1 VIAPRRGHNTGRTG
15 HACLR
20 TRNDAAA
27 PDGQAGLAG
36 SRARDH
42 EAAAYEQAGLT
53 GLRARNHGA
62 AVDGQAWWGIRPRR
76 LTRTAAAGLCLAIT
90 VAAVLAG
97 PAAPADTGPP
107 APLAA
112 PAHPA
117 AQADTRAGH
126 AVSAGRGSPRAGAQP
141 DYNAGRGSPRAG
153 TTANGHAGPTAG
165 RSAGARRA
173 PRGSRGLP
181 ALGGPQLAARGVI
194 VNYPDRGGRGLPHV
208 KASAYVVA
216 DAGTGRV
223 LAARDPHGWYRPAS
237 TLKVLTAI
245 TLMRVLEPSATVIA
259 SRRAAA
265 VEPNKVGLIAGNR
278 YRVSDLFKAL
288 LMISANDAAIAL
300 AQATGSYAKGMAMM
314 NAEARHL
321 RADDTVAVTPNG
333 LDARGQHVSAYDEAL
348 FARQALAIPAFMHD
362 ERLLTFRFPLRP
374 HRTRHHRHRM
384 ITLFTQNT
392 MLTTFRGD
400 LGGKIGWTTPAK
412 ATFIGWARRG
422 HTTLVVTILHC
433 QPGTELTYAARLL
446 NWGFDM
452 DGKVRP
458 VGHLV
463 RPLPAV
469 VTRHHR
475 PVPARPPPARAAGSG
490 LPGVPLT
497 VGLAAVLLAAV
508 IGTAIMIIGGS
519 RRRAGK
525 RPSG

>member
-1 VIAPRRGHNTGRTG
+1 MDHGSGCKPGRAG
-15 HACLR
+15 RAWLADLR
-20 TRNDAAA
+20 TRAAA
-27 PDGQAGLAG
+27 VCLA
-36 SRARDH
+36 
-42 EAAAYEQAGLT
+42 
-53 GLRARNHGA
+53 
-62 AVDGQAWWGIRPRR
+62 V
-76 LTRTAAAGLCLAIT
+76 TAAAVLTAP
-90 VAAVLAG
+90 AAWANPGPPARPGTQAG
-97 PAAPADTGPP
+97 PAARVRPA
-107 APLAA
+107 AL
-112 PAHPA
+112 AHP
-117 AQADTRAGH
+117 RAGH
-126 AVSAGRGSPRAGAQP
+126 TGKPGQGAP
-141 DYNAGRGSPRAG
+141 DAG
-153 TTANGHAGPTAG
+153 TNASRHAGSTAAVHPG
-165 RSAGARRA
+165 TTTHRAAGARQA
-173 PRGSRGLP
+173 SRGNPRLAP
-181 ALGGPQLAARGVI
+181 LGGRQLAGRGVI
-194 VNYPDRGGRGLPHV
+194 VNYPARGGRRLPHV
-208 KASAYVVA
+208 RASAYVIA
-216 DAGTGRV
+216 DAGTGQV
-223 LAARDPHGWYRPAS
+223 LAAKDPHGLYRPAS

-245 TLMRVLEPSATVIA
+245 TLMKALKPNATVIA

-265 VEPNKVGLIAGNR
+265 VEPSKVGLIAGDR

-300 AQATGSYAKGMAMM
+300 VQATGSYARGMAMI

-384 ITLFTQNT
+384 VTLYTQNT

-433 QPGTELTYAARLL
+433 RPLAELTYAARLL
-446 NWGFDM
+446 NWGFAM

-458 VGHLV
+458 IGHLV

-469 VTRHHR
+469 VARHHR
-475 PVPARPPPARAAGSG
+475 PVLPEQRPARAAGSG

-497 VGLAAVLLAAV
+497 VGLVALLIAALTS
-508 IGTAIMIIGGS
+508 TAIMIIGGR
-519 RRRAGK
+519 RRRAGN
-525 RPSG
+525 RPGS

>member
-1 VIAPRRGHNTGRTG
+1 
-15 HACLR
+15 
-20 TRNDAAA
+20 
-27 PDGQAGLAG
+27 
-36 SRARDH
+36 
-42 EAAAYEQAGLT
+42 
-53 GLRARNHGA
+53 
-62 AVDGQAWWGIRPRR
+62 
-76 LTRTAAAGLCLAIT
+76 
-90 VAAVLAG
+90 
-97 PAAPADTGPP
+97 
-107 APLAA
+107 
-112 PAHPA
+112 
-117 AQADTRAGH
+117 
-126 AVSAGRGSPRAGAQP
+126 
-141 DYNAGRGSPRAG
+141 
-153 TTANGHAGPTAG
+153 
-165 RSAGARRA
+165 
-173 PRGSRGLP
+173 
-181 ALGGPQLAARGVI
+181 VI
-194 VNYPDRGGRGLPHV
+194 VNYPARGGRRLPHV
-208 KASAYVVA
+208 RASAYVIA
-216 DAGTGRV
+216 DAGTGQV
-223 LAARDPHGWYRPAS
+223 LAAKDPHGWYRPAS

-245 TLMRVLEPSATVIA
+245 TLMKALEPNATVIA

-300 AQATGSYAKGMAMM
+300 VQATGSYAKGMAMI

-374 HRTRHHRHRM
+374 HRTRHHHHRM
-384 ITLFTQNT
+384 VTLFTQNT

-433 QPGTELTYAARLL
+433 KPLAELTYAARLL
-446 NWGFDM
+446 SWGFAM

-469 VTRHHR
+469 VARHHR
-475 PVPARPPPARAAGSG
+475 PVLPEQRPARAAGSG

-497 VGLAAVLLAAV
+497 VGLAALLLAAV
-508 IGTAIMIIGGS
+508 ISTAIMIIGG
-519 RRRAGK
+519 RRRAGS
-525 RPSG
+525 RPGS

>member
-1 VIAPRRGHNTGRTG
+1 MIAPRRGHNTGRTG

-20 TRNDAAA
+20 TRNEAAA

-90 VAAVLAG
+90 AAAVMAG
-97 PAAPADTGPP
+97 PAA
-107 APLAA
+107 
-112 PAHPA
+112 
-117 AQADTRAGH
+117 
-126 AVSAGRGSPRAGAQP
+126 
-141 DYNAGRGSPRAG
+141 
-153 TTANGHAGPTAG
+153 
-165 RSAGARRA
+165 RSA
-173 PRGSRGLP
+173 PHGSRQLRP
-181 ALGGPQLAARGVI
+181 LGGPQLARRGVI
-194 VNYPDRGGRGLPHV
+194 VNYPARGGRSLPHV

-216 DAGTGRV
+216 DAGTGQV

-245 TLMRVLEPSATVIA
+245 TLMQVLKPSATVIA

-384 ITLFTQNT
+384 ISLFTQNT

-433 QPGTELTYAARLL
+433 KPGTELTYAARLL
-446 NWGFDM
+446 NWGFAM

-490 LPGVPLT
+490 LPGVPLA
-497 VGLAAVLLAAV
+497 VGLAAVLLAAL
-508 IGTAIMIIGGS
+508 IGTTIMIIGRS

-525 RPSG
+525 RPRG